1 MAELT
6 PQSVYLPIDL
16 VMRDGEFGAFA
27 LLLFPQTNRYMHL
40 DEPQLREMHGQLS
53 KFITQLDAKKVGR

>member
-1 MAELT
+1 MSDIT
-6 PQSVYLPIDL
+6 PQSVYLPIDI

-53 KFITQLDAKKVGR
+53 RFIAQLDAKKAGK